1 MVFIVA
7 FSVLSTLNDNK
18 KLRRSSWGCIILSIN
33 IKLLRVCNNGFICP
47 EHPDGWSVGGWLSE

>member
-47 EHPDGWSVGGWLSE
+47 RAP